1 MHKLTR
7 WSRFAA
13 VALAVGSFGCKS
25 LEVTNPNAPDAARAF
40 SDPGAVAGLVTGAMH
55 SWFNT
60 RGTYYGAETLDMMAD
75 SYTSSWNNMNNRYYS
90 SYGPIGNFQANCPQR
105 CGWVNNTSDPKR
117 LWVEGFWYGYYGML
131 SSVNDVLTAI
141 RKNGV
146 DLGGAD
152 VTAQNEA
159 ISVLLQG
166 VVFSGIS
173 QNYDKGFVVTEETDI
188 SNPASL
194 PFRPR
199 AEMRDSAIAKF
210 DQAIALLQATPF
222 AASPSTWTGVVNGPT
237 YSSEQW
243 IRVAHTAQAEALAN
257 YARSSQEDATTNWAQ
272 VATYASQGVSSGT
285 PFDFNFFQD
294 TGTLYDWVKAWGNA
308 YGDARVD
315 TRVTHLITYGPDP
328 SKIHHDPWPGSADPQ
343 PNAYDARVGDGTWGP
358 VNGIDNGTLAAD
370 AGAGTDYA
378 WTPANHFNQSRGPYH
393 NGNLAH
399 IRYSYL
405 ASPGSGLPGEDG
417 RGLAPVYEI
426 QYNDLLWAEGLLR
439 GGGSATQA
447 AALINK
453 TRVGRGHLAPL
464 TGGEGQATLLAA
476 LRYEQEVEEMGNG
489 AVPFYNRRRTTP
501 TDWPSVSFTG
511 DPRSPAAVATCTAA
525 ETVPHPTT
533 ITVGPGICMWP
544 DTPRQQPVPAKEL
557 SVLQQELYSFG
568 GPGVPAFAPSYVAGQ
583 AVFSARQIGEAMN
596 RKRPDTVK
604 KKW

>member
-1 MHKLTR
+1 MRISFMRKLTQ
-7 WSRFAA
+7 WSKLAA
-13 VALAVGSFGCKS
+13 VAAVVGTFGCKS

-117 LWVEGFWYGYYGML
+117 LWVEGFWYGYYGLL

-141 RKNGV
+141 RTNHV
-146 DLGGAD
+146 DLGGTD
-152 VTAQNEA
+152 VTNMHEA
-159 ISVLLQG
+159 IAVMLQA

-173 QNYDKGFVVTEETDI
+173 QNYDKGFVVTEATDI

-210 DQAIALLQATPF
+210 NQAIALLQAHPF
-222 AASPSTWTGVVNGPT
+222 AQSPSTWTGVVNGT
-237 YSSEQW
+237 RYSSEQF
-243 IRVAHTAQAEALAN
+243 IRVIHTAQAEVLAN
-257 YARSSQEDATTNWAQ
+257 FARNATEDGQTNWGQ
-272 VATYASQGVSSGT
+272 VATYAAQGVSSGT
-285 PFDFNFFQD
+285 AFTFNFYVD
-294 TGTLYDWVKAWGNA
+294 TNTLIDFVKLWGNA

-315 TRVTHLITYGPDP
+315 TRVAHIITAGPDP
-328 SKIHHDPWPGSADPQ
+328 SRVQADPWAQTPQ
-343 PNAYDARVGDGTWGP
+343 FNAYDARVGNGTWGP
-358 VNGIDNGTLAAD
+358 EDGIDTGTLAAD
-370 AGAGTDYA
+370 AGAGTDFA
-378 WTPANHFNQSRGPYH
+378 WFPHNGFNQSRGPYH
-393 NGNLAH
+393 NSQLGH

-417 RGLAPVYEI
+417 RGQAPVYEP

-453 TRVGRGHLAPL
+453 TREGRGHLAPL
-464 TGGEGQATLLAA
+464 TGAEGQAALLAA
-476 LRYEQEVEEMGNG
+476 LRYEQEIEEMGNG
-489 AVPFYNRRRTTP
+489 SVPFYNRRRETP
-501 TDWPSVSFTG
+501 EGWAAGVS
-511 DPRSPAAVATCTAA
+511 DPRTVACPAL
-525 ETVPHPTT
+525 
-533 ITVGPGICMWP
+533 ICLWP
-544 DTPRQQPVPAKEL
+544 DTPRHQPVPAKEL

-568 GPGVPAFAPSYVAGQ
+568 GPGVPDLAPSYVGGE
-583 AVFSARQIGEAMN
+583 AVFSARQIADAMQK
-596 RKRPDTVK
+596 KRPGNVK